1 MFAVAKICE
10 YVFDNAQHNHVCNPD
25 TNVFVVVEQH
35 NSDWWY
41 IMHRVIYFFNT
52 FKESFFY
59 LWLAHHGQCAR
70 LCFVQ

>member
-52 FKESFFY
+52 FK
-59 LWLAHHGQCAR
+59 
-70 LCFVQ
+70 